1 MEAYC
6 VKCREKRGIQN
17 PTAGFNKRGTPI
29 TTGQCGICGTKLVRI
44 GRTEGHAGME
54 PIKIEK
60 QEVRSGKLVIVES
73 PAKAKTIGNYLGKEY
88 KVKASVG
95 HVRDLLRSQ
104 LSVDVENNFTPKYRV
119 PNEKRPIV
127 KELTK
132 DVQKAEEVYIATDPD
147 REGEAIAWHLK
158 ESTNIED
165 SRVHRVVF
173 HEITKPAI
181 QESFA
186 NPKDIDMDLV
196 NAQQARRVLD
206 RLVGYNLTPLLWQ
219 KVRGR
224 LSAGRVQSIATRLI
238 VEREREIDAFVP
250 QEYWSVEVEFKP
262 EGLKKT
268 YIAQL
273 NQVDGEDL
281 SLTSKAAVD
290 EILED
295 IRKAAYVIAKIKKGE
310 RKRSPSAPFI
320 TSTLQQQ
327 AARQLNYRAKR
338 TMMIAQQL
346 YEGISLDEGSQTGLI
361 TYMRTDSTNVSPIA
375 LNEVRQYI
383 HSVYGESFLPPS
395 PHMYRTRAAVAQE
408 AHEAIRP
415 TSIYRTPEKIKA
427 YLNRDQYKLYQLIWK
442 RFVASQM
449 ENAIYDTVSVQIDG
463 KGEQHQYL
471 LRASGSKLKFPGF
484 LALYEDAKEEDLKDS
499 EQNTQIPD
507 GIFEGQK
514 QNLINVNP
522 QQHFTQPPPRYSEA
536 TLIQALEKNG
546 IGRPSTYAPIISTI
560 QARGYVERDGG
571 KLKPTE
577 IAYTVNDLLVEY
589 FPDVLEINF
598 TAEME
603 QDLDEIANGKKDWVA
618 VLKNFYG
625 AFEPRLEHARADMP
639 EMNAEPE
646 KVGRSCPRCGH
657 DLIIRW
663 GRFGK
668 FISCSDFPKCK
679 YTEPYLE
686 KIGVICPKDG
696 GEIVMRKTRRGRVF
710 YGCEHYP
717 NCDFTSWKKPVSTAC
732 PACKGLLTIKNSK
745 ELVCADCGNTFS
757 MDIVENQEE
766 VA

>member
-1 MEAYC
+1 
-6 VKCREKRGIQN
+6 
-17 PTAGFNKRGTPI
+17 
-29 TTGQCGICGTKLVRI
+29 
-44 GRTEGHAGME
+44 
-54 PIKIEK
+54 
-60 QEVRSGKLVIVES
+60 
-73 PAKAKTIGNYLGKEY
+73 
-88 KVKASVG
+88 
-95 HVRDLLRSQ
+95 
-104 LSVDVENNFTPKYRV
+104 
-119 PNEKRPIV
+119 
-127 KELTK
+127 
-132 DVQKAEEVYIATDPD
+132 
-147 REGEAIAWHLK
+147 
-158 ESTNIED
+158 
-165 SRVHRVVF
+165 
-173 HEITKPAI
+173 
-181 QESFA
+181 
-186 NPKDIDMDLV
+186 
-196 NAQQARRVLD
+196 
-206 RLVGYNLTPLLWQ
+206 
-219 KVRGR
+219 
-224 LSAGRVQSIATRLI
+224 
-238 VEREREIDAFVP
+238 
-250 QEYWSVEVEFKP
+250 
-262 EGLKKT
+262 
-268 YIAQL
+268 
-273 NQVDGEDL
+273 
-281 SLTSKAAVD
+281 
-290 EILED
+290 
-295 IRKAAYVIAKIKKGE
+295 
-310 RKRSPSAPFI
+310 
-320 TSTLQQQ
+320 
-327 AARQLNYRAKR
+327 
-338 TMMIAQQL
+338 
-346 YEGISLDEGSQTGLI
+346 
-361 TYMRTDSTNVSPIA
+361 
-375 LNEVRQYI
+375 
-383 HSVYGESFLPPS
+383 
-395 PHMYRTRAAVAQE
+395 
-408 AHEAIRP
+408 
-415 TSIYRTPEKIKA
+415 
-427 YLNRDQYKLYQLIWK
+427 
-442 RFVASQM
+442 M

-646 KVGRSCPRCGH
+646 KVGRACPRCGH

>member
-1 MEAYC
+1 
-6 VKCREKRGIQN
+6 
-17 PTAGFNKRGTPI
+17 
-29 TTGQCGICGTKLVRI
+29 
-44 GRTEGHAGME
+44 ME

>member
-1 MEAYC
+1 VEAYC
-6 VKCREKRGIQN
+6 VKCKEKREIQN

-29 TTGQCGICGTKLVRI
+29 TTGQCGVCGTKMVRI
-44 GRTEGHAGME
+44 GKTENHAGLE
-54 PIKIEK
+54 PVKVEK
-60 QEVRSGKLVIVES
+60 KEVRSGKLVIVES

-104 LSVDVENNFTPKYRV
+104 LSVDVENNFAPKYRV

-132 DVQKAEEVYIATDPD
+132 DVQGAEEIYIATDPD

-158 ESTNIED
+158 ESTNMED
-165 SRVHRVVF
+165 ARVHRVVF

-238 VEREREIDAFVP
+238 VEREREIDAFIP
-250 QEYWSVEVEFKP
+250 QEYWSVEAEFKP
-262 EGLKKT
+262 ENLKKT
-268 YIAQL
+268 YLAQL
-273 NQVDGEDL
+273 NQVDGKEL
-281 SLTSKAAVD
+281 SLTSKTAVD

-295 IRKAAYVIAKIKKGE
+295 IKKAAYVIEKIKKGE

-327 AARQLNYRAKR
+327 AARQMNFRAKR

-346 YEGISLDEGSQTGLI
+346 YEGIPLDEGGQTGSI

-375 LNEVRQYI
+375 LNEARKYI
-383 HSVYGESFLPPS
+383 QSIYGESFLPPS
-395 PHMYRTRAAVAQE
+395 PRMYRTRAAVAQE

-415 TSIYRTPEKIKA
+415 TSIYRTPEAIKDR
-427 YLNRDQYKLYQLIWK
+427 LSRDQYKLYQLIWK

-449 ENAIYDTVSVQIDG
+449 ENAVYDTISVQIDG

-471 LRASGSKLKFPGF
+471 LRASGSKVKFPGF
-484 LALYEDAKEEDLKDS
+484 LALYEDAKDEDQKDG
-499 EQNTQIPD
+499 EKNIQIPD

-536 TLIQALEKNG
+536 TLIQALEKFG

-560 QARGYVERDGG
+560 QTRGYVERDGS

-603 QDLDEIANGKKDWVA
+603 QDLDEIANGEKDWVD
-618 VLKNFYG
+618 VLKTFYS

-639 EMNAEPE
+639 EINAEPE
-646 KVGRSCPRCGH
+646 KVGKACPLCGH

-663 GRFGK
+663 GRYGK
-668 FISCSDFPKCK
+668 FISCSNFPECK
-679 YTEPYLE
+679 YTEAYLE

-696 GEIVMRKTRRGRVF
+696 GEIVMRKTRKGRIF

-717 NCDFTSWKKPVSTAC
+717 KCDFTSWKRPVSTPC

-757 MDIVENQEE
+757 IDIIENQEE

>member
-6 VKCREKRGIQN
+6 VKCKEKREIQN

-29 TTGQCGICGTKLVRI
+29 TTGQCGVCGTKMVRI
-44 GRTEGHAGME
+44 GKTENHAGLE
-54 PIKIEK
+54 PVKVEK
-60 QEVRSGKLVIVES
+60 KEVRSGKLVIVES

-104 LSVDVENNFTPKYRV
+104 LSVDVENNFAPKYRV

-132 DVQKAEEVYIATDPD
+132 DVQGAEEIYIATDPD

-158 ESTNIED
+158 ESTNMED
-165 SRVHRVVF
+165 ARVHRVVF

-238 VEREREIDAFVP
+238 VEREREIDAFIP
-250 QEYWSVEVEFKP
+250 QEYWSVEAEFKP
-262 EGLKKT
+262 ENLKKT
-268 YIAQL
+268 YLAQL
-273 NQVDGEDL
+273 NQVDGKEL
-281 SLTSKAAVD
+281 SLTSKTAVD

-295 IRKAAYVIAKIKKGE
+295 IKKAAYVIEKIKKGE

-327 AARQLNYRAKR
+327 AARQMNFRAKR

-346 YEGISLDEGSQTGLI
+346 YEGIPLDEGGQTGSI

-375 LNEVRQYI
+375 LNEARKYI
-383 HSVYGESFLPPS
+383 QSIYGESFLPPS
-395 PHMYRTRAAVAQE
+395 PRMYRTRAAVAQE

-415 TSIYRTPEKIKA
+415 TSIYRTPEAIKDR
-427 YLNRDQYKLYQLIWK
+427 LSRDQYKLYQLIWK

-449 ENAIYDTVSVQIDG
+449 ENAVYDTISVQIDG

-471 LRASGSKLKFPGF
+471 LRASGSKVKFPGF
-484 LALYEDAKEEDLKDS
+484 LALYEDAKDEDQKDG
-499 EQNTQIPD
+499 EKNIQIPD

-536 TLIQALEKNG
+536 TLIQALEKFG

-560 QARGYVERDGG
+560 QTRGYVERDGS

-603 QDLDEIANGKKDWVA
+603 QDLDEIANGEKDWVD
-618 VLKNFYG
+618 VLKTFYS

-639 EMNAEPE
+639 EINAEPE
-646 KVGRSCPRCGH
+646 KVGKACPLCGH

-663 GRFGK
+663 GRYGK
-668 FISCSDFPKCK
+668 FISCSNFPECK
-679 YTEPYLE
+679 YTEAYLE

-696 GEIVMRKTRRGRVF
+696 GEIVMRKTRKGRIF

-717 NCDFTSWKKPVSTAC
+717 KCDFTSWKRPVSTPC

-757 MDIVENQEE
+757 IDIIENQEE

>member
-646 KVGRSCPRCGH
+646 KVGRACPRCGH

>member
-1 MEAYC
+1 LEAYC

-646 KVGRSCPRCGH
+646 KVGRACPRCGH

>member
-1 MEAYC
+1 
-6 VKCREKRGIQN
+6 
-17 PTAGFNKRGTPI
+17 
-29 TTGQCGICGTKLVRI
+29 
-44 GRTEGHAGME
+44 ME

-560 QARGYVERDGG
+560 QARGYGERDGG

>member
-1 MEAYC
+1 
-6 VKCREKRGIQN
+6 
-17 PTAGFNKRGTPI
+17 
-29 TTGQCGICGTKLVRI
+29 
-44 GRTEGHAGME
+44 ME

-646 KVGRSCPRCGH
+646 KVGRACPRCGH

>member
-1 MEAYC
+1 
-6 VKCREKRGIQN
+6 
-17 PTAGFNKRGTPI
+17 
-29 TTGQCGICGTKLVRI
+29 
-44 GRTEGHAGME
+44 
-54 PIKIEK
+54 
-60 QEVRSGKLVIVES
+60 VES
-73 PAKAKTIGNYLGKEY
+73 PTKAKTIGRFLGGDFE
-88 KVKASVG
+88 VMATMG
-95 HVRDLLRSQ
+95 HMRDLPKSKMG
-104 LSVDVENNFTPKYRV
+104 VDLDGDLAIDYVTDSSKKKTVSEMVAKA
-119 PNEKRPIV
+119 K
-127 KELTK
+127 KS
-132 DVQKAEEVYIATDPD
+132 DVVVLATDPD

-415 TSIYRTPEKIKA
+415 TSIYRTP
-427 YLNRDQYKLYQLIWK
+427 
-442 RFVASQM
+442 
-449 ENAIYDTVSVQIDG
+449 
-463 KGEQHQYL
+463 
-471 LRASGSKLKFPGF
+471 
-484 LALYEDAKEEDLKDS
+484 
-499 EQNTQIPD
+499 
-507 GIFEGQK
+507 
-514 QNLINVNP
+514 
-522 QQHFTQPPPRYSEA
+522 
-536 TLIQALEKNG
+536 
-546 IGRPSTYAPIISTI
+546 
-560 QARGYVERDGG
+560 
-571 KLKPTE
+571 
-577 IAYTVNDLLVEY
+577 
-589 FPDVLEINF
+589 
-598 TAEME
+598 
-603 QDLDEIANGKKDWVA
+603 
-618 VLKNFYG
+618 
-625 AFEPRLEHARADMP
+625 
-639 EMNAEPE
+639 
-646 KVGRSCPRCGH
+646 
-657 DLIIRW
+657 
-663 GRFGK
+663 
-668 FISCSDFPKCK
+668 
-679 YTEPYLE
+679 
-686 KIGVICPKDG
+686 
-696 GEIVMRKTRRGRVF
+696 
-710 YGCEHYP
+710 
-717 NCDFTSWKKPVSTAC
+717 
-732 PACKGLLTIKNSK
+732 
-745 ELVCADCGNTFS
+745 
-757 MDIVENQEE
+757 
-766 VA
+766 

>member
-1 MEAYC
+1 LEAYC